1 MIVKESV
8 NIKLAF
14 MTYIKMVIML
24 SVSSLVCEKGKSGV
38 IRERGLVE
46 QSLFLLWKQGSKE
59 QQLETSNRIIIQIPQ
74 SMTSL
79 YFWTFTI

>member
-24 SVSSLVCEKGKSGV
+24 SVSSLICEKGKSDD
-38 IRERGLVE
+38 IRERDLVE
-46 QSLFLLWKQGSKE
+46 HSLFLLWKQGSKE
-59 QQLETSNRIIIQIPQ
+59 QQLDTNK
-74 SMTSL
+74 
-79 YFWTFTI
+79 TI